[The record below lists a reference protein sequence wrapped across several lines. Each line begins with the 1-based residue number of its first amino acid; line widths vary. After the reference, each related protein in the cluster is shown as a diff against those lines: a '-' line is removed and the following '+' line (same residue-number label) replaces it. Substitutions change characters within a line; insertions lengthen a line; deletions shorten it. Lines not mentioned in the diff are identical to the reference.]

1 MPLTFIQPM
10 AAAIVDR
17 LPEGD
22 DWTYEVKFD
31 GYRAL
36 LMKDDGRLQIRSRND
51 KDLTRAYPSIAAA
64 RCLPG

>member
-22 DWTYEVKFD
+22 DWTYEVKFAWD
-31 GYRAL
+31 NPHDSPDAL
-36 LMKDDGRLQIRSRND
+36 LG
-51 KDLTRAYPSIAAA
+51 
-64 RCLPG
+64 